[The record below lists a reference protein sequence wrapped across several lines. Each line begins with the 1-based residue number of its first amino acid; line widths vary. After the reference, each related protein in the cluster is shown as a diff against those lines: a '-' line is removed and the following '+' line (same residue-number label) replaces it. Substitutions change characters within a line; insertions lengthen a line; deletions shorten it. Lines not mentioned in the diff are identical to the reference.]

1 MSRLIPDIVDTVVP
15 SWGVAAI
22 PTISVMIFSALTV
35 LPFVADAPLLPPF
48 GLLLFLAWRL
58 MRSDIWPVWIGI
70 PLGFWDDLLS
80 GQPIGSAV
88 ALWTAIMLAMD
99 VLDRRVVWRDFR
111 IDWLIGGAALAFVII
126 GSALLTRALSPVAAI
141 QLVWPQI
148 LWSWLL
154 LPLAM
159 LVVARLDTLRLSA

>member
-1 MSRLIPDIVDTVVP
+1 MSRLLPDIVDTVVP

-22 PTISVMIFSALTV
+22 PTISVMVCSMLTA
-35 LPFVADAPLLPPF
+35 LPFIADAPLLPPF

-99 VLDRRVVWRDFR
+99 LLDRRVVWRDFR
-111 IDWLIGGAALAFVII
+111 IDWLIGGAALFFVIV
-126 GSALLTRALSPVAAI
+126 GSALLTRTLSPIAAV
-141 QLVWPQI
+141 QLVLPQI

-159 LVVARLDTLRLSA
+159 LLVARLDTWRLRA